1 MPTHSSLG
9 RGPEAWQ
16 GICGEP
22 SLARGAPQHTADTS
36 PPALP
41 GARLNSTGQTGP
53 EGVVPPAMPTSCSS
67 AYASRTPAGAIPP
80 TKRCTH
86 HRTLDS
92 QWSVLKRSGT
102 SAVGLYGPPMRR
114 VILTPEVAF
123 TSCPG
128 QERERERERDARAT
142 PSPSTLAYIL
152 TPPPGDHRSS
162 SLFTSLFIICRY
174 WLVRG

>member
-1 MPTHSSLG
+1 MFETRREGFSCTADSLVATEGVQGSIRETQRHACYHEVPTHSSLG

-123 TSCPG
+123 TSCP
-128 QERERERERDARAT
+128 RL
-142 PSPSTLAYIL
+142 PSSI
-152 TPPPGDHRSS
+152 R
-162 SLFTSLFIICRY
+162 
-174 WLVRG
+174 